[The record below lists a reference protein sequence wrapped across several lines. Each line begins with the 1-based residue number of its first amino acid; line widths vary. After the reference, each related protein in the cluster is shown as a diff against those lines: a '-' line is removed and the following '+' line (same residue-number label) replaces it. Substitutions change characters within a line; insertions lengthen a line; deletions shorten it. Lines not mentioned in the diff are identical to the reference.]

1 MKTVAHASHVPL
13 SLRLM
18 RLEENLETIDRR
30 ERGSRD
36 IFYCVASRTNRA
48 FLLFFSSLP
57 LSFSFLYFFFFKERS
72 IRLSADNGLRNV
84 TGVSGDVSSLRACFL
99 SSCAPIAERLR
110 RFLRSFAFTE
120 VIESSGKMDRVCL
133 DPLALFSITG
143 MMSRMDLLFSRLV
156 HEFVFETALILLWD
170 CLDLMKHLRKS
181 GMFM

>member
-48 FLLFFSSLP
+48 FLFFFSSSFFF
-57 LSFSFLYFFFFKERS
+57 LSLFFFFKERS

-133 DPLALFSITG
+133 DPLALF
-143 MMSRMDLLFSRLV
+143 FN
-156 HEFVFETALILLWD
+156 HEDDESDGFAFLETRARIRFV
-170 CLDLMKHLRKS
+170 RKS
-181 GMFM
+181 FNPSVRLS

>member
-48 FLLFFSSLP
+48 FLFSSLP
-57 LSFSFLYFFFFKERS
+57 LSFSFIFFFKERS

-84 TGVSGDVSSLRACFL
+84 TGVSGDVSSLCACFL

-133 DPLALFSITG
+133 DPLALFSITR

-156 HEFVFETALILLWD
+156 HEFVFETALILL
-170 CLDLMKHLRKS
+170 
-181 GMFM
+181 

>member
-48 FLLFFSSLP
+48 FLFFFSS
-57 LSFSFLYFFFFKERS
+57 SFFFLYFFFKERS

-120 VIESSGKMDRVCL
+120 VIESFGKMDRVCL
-133 DPLALFSITG
+133 DPLALFSITR

-156 HEFVFETALILLWD
+156 HEFVSFERALILL
-170 CLDLMKHLRKS
+170 
-181 GMFM
+181 

>member
-1 MKTVAHASHVPL
+1 MKTVAHVPL

-48 FLLFFSSLP
+48 FLFFFSS
-57 LSFSFLYFFFFKERS
+57 SFFFLYFFFKERS

-133 DPLALFSITG
+133 DPLALFSITR

-156 HEFVFETALILLWD
+156 HEFVFETALILL
-170 CLDLMKHLRKS
+170 
-181 GMFM
+181 

>member
-48 FLLFFSSLP
+48 FLFFFSS
-57 LSFSFLYFFFFKERS
+57 SFFFLYFFFKERS

-133 DPLALFSITG
+133 DPLALFSITR

-156 HEFVFETALILLWD
+156 HEFVSFERALILL
-170 CLDLMKHLRKS
+170 
-181 GMFM
+181 

>member
-48 FLLFFSSLP
+48 FLFFFSS
-57 LSFSFLYFFFFKERS
+57 SFFFLYFFFKERS
-72 IRLSADNGLRNV
+72 IRLSDNGLRNV

-133 DPLALFSITG
+133 DPLALFSITR

-156 HEFVFETALILLWD
+156 HEFVFETALILL
-170 CLDLMKHLRKS
+170 
-181 GMFM
+181 

>member
-48 FLLFFSSLP
+48 FLFFFSS
-57 LSFSFLYFFFFKERS
+57 SFFFLYFFFKERS

-143 MMSRMDLLFSRLV
+143 MMSRMDLLFSRLE
-156 HEFVFETALILLWD
+156 HEFVFETALILL
-170 CLDLMKHLRKS
+170 
-181 GMFM
+181 

>member
-48 FLLFFSSLP
+48 FLFFFSS
-57 LSFSFLYFFFFKERS
+57 SFFFLYFFFKERS

-84 TGVSGDVSSLRACFL
+84 TGDVSGDVSSLRACFL

-133 DPLALFSITG
+133 DPLALFSITR

-156 HEFVFETALILLWD
+156 HEFVFETALILL
-170 CLDLMKHLRKS
+170 
-181 GMFM
+181 